1 MNDQT
6 KSTLTSAQ
14 ARQAY
19 NTWYL
24 HERAEQL
31 ADLLEPIV
39 IPDYFPGYPEYTNYV
54 PRALQENDLELKVE
68 EWPNPA
74 QDGETDILRIYVR
87 RKGDSD
93 WGDHTDE
100 HLLPGPFPVGSF
112 PKDTTVTA
120 SAFAAEGTYEVMYT
134 VDIASGDTTE
144 SEIAEFVI
152 DQTPPNHNQS
162 ADPLE
167 FRDQL
172 AKDRGLTRAYLD
184 SVRLT
189 GVPVIVPDY
198 SAKRNQDAIEVYVL
212 LEEDIVPTKIWEV
225 VIPNDRIVWIPILVF
240 EGKEDGLVALKF
252 KLKDIVGNVG
262 PYSDPLE
269 THLLLLPD
277 PVGPFNP
284 LRVPLAEDAKTLID
298 LADVRTGVRALVPL
312 YTRHGK
318 NDRIYLTW
326 GTHTVNVP
334 HRVGTNPSDPIII
347 DVSDTELIKPDYGA
361 ATGEKPT
368 AVTYQIRRGF
378 DTYDAVSARNIK
390 VDLSQVI
397 DPSILPDVLVRGG
410 GSMPEDNK
418 LLVSDIGFDAK
429 ATFQVP
435 PGLTGVDW
443 ARLYWGDLPD
453 YVAEVTPVPTTV
465 GADVEFDVQWSDIVQ
480 VPGILID
487 VWYEVGVT
495 GDNNPSPSNITEVNV
510 EEAVPIRLAE
520 PEFVDARLVGNL
532 WWINCSS
539 WSGPNANLRLRIP
552 PNPKLSA
559 GQEMEITVQGYSVF
573 PPVTGTEVG
582 TPWTQTIPSL
592 TESQVEDGFVE
603 TVGPRA
609 THFGDM
615 LGRRGALKVDYTV
628 MVGTSPLSGSLEIRA
643 ASANA
648 AGLCPI
654 NPEIP

>member
-6 KSTLTSAQ
+6 KSKLTSAQ

-19 NTWYL
+19 TTWYL
-24 HERAEQL
+24 NERAEQPTDIL
-31 ADLLEPIV
+31 DAII
-39 IPDYFPGYPEYTNYV
+39 IPEYFPYFEYKNYV
-54 PRALQENDLELKVE
+54 PRALQETDLELKVE
-68 EWPNPA
+68 EWPEPA
-74 QDGETDILRIYVR
+74 EAGETDILRIYVR
-87 RKGDSD
+87 RKGNFE
-93 WGDHTDE
+93 WGDPTDE
-100 HLLPGPFPVGSF
+100 HLIPGPFPPGSF
-112 PKDTTVTA
+112 PQDTTVTA
-120 SAFAAEGTYEVMYT
+120 SAFADEGTYEVMYT
-134 VDIASGDTTE
+134 VEIVSGDITD

-152 DQTPPNHNQS
+152 DKTPPNHNQS
-162 ADPLE
+162 AESLQ
-167 FRDQL
+167 FVDQEP
-172 AKDRGLTRAYLD
+172 KDHGLTRAYLE
-184 SVRLT
+184 SLST
-189 GVPVIVPDY
+189 GVLPMTVPDY
-198 SAKRNQDAIEVYVL
+198 SGKRNQDAIEIYVL
-212 LEEDIVPTKIWEV
+212 VEEDIVPKKVYDDE
-225 VIPNDRIVWIPILVF
+225 IPNSRIVEIPVLYLM
-240 EGKEDGLVALKF
+240 GKDDGLIAF
-252 KLKDIVGNVG
+252 NFRLKDIVGNTGPDSEDLESHLLLDPPPVG
-262 PYSDPLE
+262 PYRR
-269 THLLLLPD
+269 
-277 PVGPFNP
+277 

-312 YTRHGK
+312 YTNPGK

-326 GTHTVNVP
+326 GTQRVRNP
-334 HRVGTNPSDPIII
+334 HRVGANPSDPIII
-347 DVSDTELIKPDYGA
+347 DVSDTELIIPDYGA
-361 ATGEKPT
+361 ANGEKPT
-368 AVTYQIRRGF
+368 AVTYEMIRGF
-378 DTYDAVSARNIK
+378 DVYPVESPLNIN
-390 VDLSQVI
+390 VDLSQVV

-410 GSMPEDNK
+410 GSAPEDNK

-453 YVAEVTPVPTTV
+453 YVAEVSPVPSV
-465 GADVEFDVQWSDIVQ
+465 GDEVEFDVLWSDIVQ
-480 VPGILID
+480 VPGIVID
-487 VWYEVGVT
+487 VWYEVGKT
-495 GDNNPSPSNITEVNV
+495 GDNNPTKSNVTEVNV
-510 EEAVPIRLAE
+510 EEAVPIRLEE
-520 PEFVDARLVGNL
+520 PEFVDARFVGTV

-609 THFGDM
+609 THFGDL
-615 LGRRGALKVDYTV
+615 LGRRGALRVDYTV

-648 AGLCPI
+648 GGLCPI